1 MTALEDKLLRFIR
14 TQPRSTQ
21 ACRQHMGIDPS
32 EEIPDLTGAQTDEL
46 LRALRDDRAIAYANG
61 EWYVVDSQRRQR
73 KKPAKK
79 VHPKQT
85 DFFDPEAGTLP
96 FSYET
101 QLMFERWRSKR

>member
-1 MTALEDKLLRFIR
+1 MTTALEDKLLRFIR

-21 ACRQHMGIDPS
+21 ACRQHMEELKSS
-32 EEIPDLTGAQTDEL
+32 ETEAM
-46 LRALRDDRAIAYANG
+46 LRVLRDGRAIAHANG

-73 KKPAKK
+73 KKPARK

-101 QLMFERWRSKR
+101 QLLFERWKCSRSR